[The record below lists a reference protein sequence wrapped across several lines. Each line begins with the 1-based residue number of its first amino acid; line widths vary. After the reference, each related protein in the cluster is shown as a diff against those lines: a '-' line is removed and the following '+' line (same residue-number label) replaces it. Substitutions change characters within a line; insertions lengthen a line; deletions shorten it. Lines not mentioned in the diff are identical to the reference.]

1 MNKKFKVIFSISSI
15 ALLTGCSLEANPSGA
30 AIMTAVNYEG
40 EQRIVYTLDDDF
52 STPVYE
58 DPVTGV
64 KRGGRHI
71 NKGDYKPVWSA
82 LQDRLKINLLEHQPA
97 ANSGTK
103 KSVDY
108 FRDNWMT
115 KTHADIS
122 MGTVYDINNY
132 SVAGNNETILDLKPY
147 IEETEFIPDPKNP
160 EQVTYN
166 PDNPGPLPHIATFLE
181 NNPGVKMSIITAKH
195 SHPDQGAIYY
205 VPYFDGFDE
214 IDKSPIMRADYVR
227 RLLDDDPSNTD
238 QRYKFSETK
247 GIIKPHGTAGEKIY
261 TQNYAPLYVESDEI
275 HAPAYSFNVPIK
287 VGDAYEVKTFSKNRT
302 ENIIYLQNKSINE
315 GDDSS
320 KTLAEQFRDYIDK
333 RYGEPGTPNS
343 PLKKYSDLFIGYN
356 ACYDSDELVAL
367 MRLVKVSSGTLFKVK
382 DDKGNWNEVQKEM
395 VTWMPR
401 TCDNQR
407 SSDLYRWAGQA
418 FGVRGTESRNSNL
431 YMYIS
436 GEKDYSEYGYGKYGK
451 VHDACGDEGMLK
463 LLQILRSLYQE
474 GLILQDFDSKT
485 ATGTSEG
492 KFADETLFSGGGDKF
507 AGFMVYDWARDLNDF
522 NKYATADRKT
532 PCDWKTLSPNG
543 DPFDPKKPDGEKGYP
558 YGMQAVV
565 GAIAQ
570 WDIDGDGTPDGADEG
585 GFMPFTESWT
595 SLKTSA
601 LCLNARL
608 AKNDER
614 RAATFKLIDYI
625 FSDEG
630 TYLYN
635 YGPWEEGYITQL
647 AGDGGETWTPDLEK
661 GDPKVDYIEFQGK
674 KFPRLTPNALTE
686 YMGTTEGV
694 KAKTGYQRRFIGACI
709 PFGFR
714 KLSAVGYQTMEQ
726 KTRDGMDVV
735 NKAIQLETFKHV
747 LIGAKTEKE
756 KKNIKTPFYQICP
769 SAFFLTKGQSSAI
782 SNLLDKN
789 KLGSIFTDSSTSNF
803 NIWDA
808 LVMGQDARGGV
819 TFNNY
824 IETMKKWGIEK
835 IENYYQSAFEIM
847 SEPLE

>member
-1 MNKKFKVIFSISSI
+1 MKKAFKITFALASIT
-15 ALLTGCSLEANPSGA
+15 LLVGCNLEANPEGA

-52 STPVYE
+52 STPTYHDE
-58 DPVTGV
+58 RTG
-64 KRGGRHI
+64 KDYGGRHI

-82 LQDRLKINLLEHQPA
+82 LQDRLGINLLEHQPA

-108 FRDNWMT
+108 FRDNWMI

-147 IEETEFIPDPKNP
+147 IEETKFDEDGNITEK
-160 EQVTYN
+160 
-166 PDNPGPLPHIATFLE
+166 GSLPHIAKFL
-181 NNPGVKMSIITAKH
+181 NDNPGVKMSIITAKH
-195 SHPDQGAIYY
+195 SQPDKGAIYY

-214 IDKSPIMRADYVR
+214 IDKSPLMRADYVK
-227 RLLDDDPSNTD
+227 RLLDDDPDKMTD
-238 QRYKFSETK
+238 GYKFSTK
-247 GIIKPHGTAGEKIY
+247 TGIIKKHGTAGDKEY
-261 TQNYAPLYVESDEI
+261 DQNYEPCYEENGEALTY
-275 HAPAYSFNVPIK
+275 NVTIPNVNETGELI
-287 VGDAYEVKTFSKNRT
+287 DPEVKTISFAKKPA
-302 ENIIYLQNKSINE
+302 ENIISLQNDIINNHPE
-315 GDDSS
+315 EANSY
-320 KTLAEQFRDYIDK
+320 TLAKQFRTYIDK
-333 RYGEPGTPNS
+333 RYPAGNNGEKFIFGNH
-343 PLKKYSDLFIGYN
+343 YSDLFLGYK

-367 MRLVKVSSGTLFKVK
+367 MRLVKVSSGTLFK
-382 DDKGNWNEVQKEM
+382 DDKGNEIIKEM
-395 VTWMPR
+395 ITMMPR

-407 SSDLYRWAGQA
+407 SADLYRWAGQA

-431 YMYIS
+431 YMYMS
-436 GEKDYSEYGYGKYGK
+436 GEKSYGQEYGRYGKI
-451 VHDACGDEGMLK
+451 HDACGDESMLE
-463 LLQILRSLYQE
+463 LLKILRALYQE

-492 KFADETLFSGGGDKF
+492 KFADETLFSGGGEKY
-507 AGFMVYDWARDLNDF
+507 AGFMVYDWARDLNDW
-522 NKYATADRKT
+522 NKYGTSERKT
-532 PCDWKTLSPNG
+532 PCDWITLSPNG
-543 DPFDPKKPDGEKGYP
+543 DKEVEGKKGYS
-558 YGMQAVV
+558 YGMKAVV

-570 WDIDGDGTPDGADEG
+570 WDIDGDGTPDGADKGE
-585 GFMPFTESWT
+585 FMPFTESWT

-608 AKNDER
+608 ADNDEK

-635 YGPWEEGYITQL
+635 YGPWEDGYITQL

-661 GDPKVDYIEFQGK
+661 GDPEVDYIEFQGK
-674 KFPRLTPNALTE
+674 KFPRLTLNALKE
-686 YMGTTEGV
+686 YKGIVEEGG
-694 KAKTGYQRRFIGACI
+694 KAKTGYQRRFIGATI

-714 KLSAVGYQTMEQ
+714 KLSAVGYQTMEDRT
-726 KTRDGMDVV
+726 KEGMDIV
-735 NKAIQLETFKHV
+735 NKALELGTFKHV
-747 LIGAKTEKE
+747 LIGAKDDTEKA
-756 KKNIKTPFYQICP
+756 NIKIPFYQICP

-803 NIWDA
+803 NIWDS
-808 LVMGQDARGGV
+808 LIMGQDARGGV

-824 IETMKKWGIEK
+824 IDKMKEWGVEK